1 MENRLALIIEDN
13 TDLAALFSMAL
24 ETAGFEA
31 EIIETGDSAMTRL
44 EDMEQPGVVIL
55 DLCLPNVNGA
65 DILRYIRST
74 DRLARTPVIIATADA
89 RAAELLENLA
99 DLVLVKP
106 ISIAQL
112 RDLALRIGQDP
123 SLIQRED

>member
-13 TDLAALFSMAL
+13 ADLAALFSMAL
-24 ETAGFEA
+24 ETAGFRT
-31 EIIETGDSAMTRL
+31 EIIEAGDSAMTRL
-44 EDMEQPGVVIL
+44 EDVEQPGVVIL
-55 DLCLPNVNGA
+55 DLCLPHVNGSE
-65 DILRYIRST
+65 ILHYIRST
-74 DRLARTPVIIATADA
+74 ERLAKTPVIVATADA
-89 RAAELLENLA
+89 RAAELLESMA

-112 RDLALRIGQDP
+112 RDLAVRIGQDP

>member
-1 MENRLALIIEDN
+1 VENRLALIIEDN